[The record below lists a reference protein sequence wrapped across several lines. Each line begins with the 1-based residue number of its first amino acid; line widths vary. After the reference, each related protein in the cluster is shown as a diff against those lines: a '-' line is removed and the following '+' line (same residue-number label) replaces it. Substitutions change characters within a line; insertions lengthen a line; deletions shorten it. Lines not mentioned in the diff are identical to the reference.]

1 MNDCGVWLGGCP
13 VGGPPP
19 TTPARAP
26 VSAPGCRVFCSVEW
40 ARCLSLPLP
49 SPLTFIDASSRAT
62 SSNTLSWAAP
72 SGAPSTRSS
81 RAEARAAASACG
93 RARLLTSESSRPMVC
108 VCVCVC
114 VRGWAGGA
122 CVRKGGGACPAA
134 GGPRAEKWR
143 SDEERR
149 PGECGRGLL
158 SSPVLSCCPGAPR
171 RLSQAR
177 ATCYNKALK

>member
-1 MNDCGVWLGGCP
+1 MSDCGVWLGGCP

-62 SSNTLSWAAP
+62 SSKTLSWAAP

-108 VCVCVC
+108 VCVCEGLGRRRVC
-114 VRGWAGGA
+114 EEGGRGVPRGGRPAGREMA
-122 CVRKGGGACPAA
+122 QRR
-134 GGPRAEKWR
+134 RAET
-143 SDEERR
+143 
-149 PGECGRGLL
+149 GRVWARAALL
-158 SSPVLSCCPGAPR
+158 AGTILLPR
-171 RLSQAR
+171 RSPTSFLG
-177 ATCYNKALK
+177 TCNVLQ